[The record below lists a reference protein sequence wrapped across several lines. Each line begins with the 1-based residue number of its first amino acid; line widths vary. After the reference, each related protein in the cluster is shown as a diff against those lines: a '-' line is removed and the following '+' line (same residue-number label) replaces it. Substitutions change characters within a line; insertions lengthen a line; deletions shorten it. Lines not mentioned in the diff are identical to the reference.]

1 MNSLQNVSDFVKQHD
16 LGEMKFEKYYVM
28 TVDSTPD
35 SSHVE
40 QTTFL
45 LRFRVRHQSRLEI
58 VERFVKFV
66 DCTTKHNLIFYK

>member
-1 MNSLQNVSDFVKQHD
+1 MNFLLNGSDLVKQHD
-16 LGEMKFEKYYVM
+16 LGETKSAKYYVM

-40 QTTFL
+40 QSTFL
-45 LRFRVRHQSRLEI
+45 LCFLVRQQSRFEI

-66 DCTTKHNLIFYK
+66 DCSDKA